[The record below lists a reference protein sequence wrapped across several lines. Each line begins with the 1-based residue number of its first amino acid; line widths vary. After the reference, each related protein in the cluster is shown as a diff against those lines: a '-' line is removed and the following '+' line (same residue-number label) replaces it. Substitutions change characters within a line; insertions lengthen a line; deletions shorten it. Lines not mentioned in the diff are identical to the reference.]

1 MAEVSGV
8 SHSEESHSEEWNSER
23 GDGKATGL
31 YLAR

>member
-23 GDGKATGL
+23 GDGKAPGL